1 MSWLRVRAVVLRHL
15 TELRHT
21 PTRANDLFVWPF
33 IDTLI
38 FGSIGAFL
46 AQGITGEIN
55 AAFVLSGL
63 FLFHVVFQSSV
74 ALSVG
79 FMSETAD
86 RNLLNLTAT
95 PLRASEYAT
104 GLVLFGLIKMC
115 VGLTVVATLARV
127 MFDYNVLNGGWPL
140 IPFVVA
146 LIVVG
151 IGLSFCLISLQLRF
165 GRSAEQITWALAAFI
180 PTISGAFVP
189 ITALPDVF
197 EPVARL
203 LPTTHA
209 FQAVRAL
216 IAGEPLPVTD
226 LLITVAGALV
236 VLAIGVTAISLSL
249 RSFRRQGLVGRY
261 S

>member
-1 MSWLRVRAVVLRHL
+1 MSWLRIRAVFLRHL

-33 IDTLI
+33 IDTLL

-46 AQGITGEIN
+46 ALQSTGEIN

-63 FLFHVVFQSSV
+63 FMFHVVFQSSV
-74 ALSVG
+74 ALSIG
-79 FMSETAD
+79 FMSETGD

-95 PLRASEYAT
+95 PLRAVEYAA
-104 GLVLFGLIKMC
+104 GLVLFGLFKMSI
-115 VGLTVVATLARV
+115 GLAVTATLALV
-127 MFDYNVLNGGWPL
+127 LFDYNVLNGGLALLPL
-140 IPFVVA
+140 IGA
-146 LIVVG
+146 LILVG

-189 ITALPDVF
+189 VEALPGFF
-197 EPVARL
+197 ETVARV

-216 IAGEPLPVTD
+216 IQGQPLPLGD
-226 LLITVAGALV
+226 LWITLAGGLATV
-236 VLAIGVTAISLSL
+236 AIGVVAVTLSL